1 MRPATDPLEPR
12 PEDADLGAAEETRLA
27 RLPLFA
33 IPAAAVTIDPFEPG
47 TTTNAHGPVE
57 ELPSVLAESLAH
69 RLAHPGNTGSVQPG
83 SGTQRGVPVAGFTRS
98 PLVPASSPPYLG
110 WSHDPAATLATT
122 HSPERPSA
130 TSDVDWAQVRA
141 FRQQAADLLTAQLRD
156 RPGLDEPG
164 RREIG
169 RALIIAMLRDH
180 ADDLLAEGGP
190 PPTPEQEQ
198 VLAGAVFDALFGLG
212 RLQSLVDNSDVEN
225 VEITGCEPVHLDYG
239 DGRIECAPAV
249 ADSDEE
255 LIENLA
261 FLAARSGG
269 VAGGGERAF
278 SPAAP
283 FLDLTLHGGAR
294 LAARAWIT
302 PRPTVVI
309 RRHRFT
315 DVDLADLQRL
325 GMLDGP
331 LQALLGAAMRA
342 NKTIVISGAQ
352 GAGKTTL
359 ARALCNELDPWER
372 IGTIETEYELLL
384 HTMPERHRRIVAH
397 EARPGTGERTPDGR
411 AAGEITLDDLLYGAL
426 RLNLS
431 RIVVGEVR
439 GREILPMI
447 KAAQAGAGTLSTV
460 HAHSARAAIERLV
473 TCALE
478 AGPHVTQDYAYLQ
491 IASHIDL
498 IVQLDVQQCQDGG
511 SRGRKY
517 RYIREVIEVGRGEA
531 GRPAITDVFAPG
543 PDGRAVPRTR
553 PSFLADLERA
563 GFEAAWLDQTAGT
576 WPAFPTSAVG
586 SSLQGQP

>member
-1 MRPATDPLEPR
+1 
-12 PEDADLGAAEETRLA
+12 
-27 RLPLFA
+27 
-33 IPAAAVTIDPFEPG
+33 
-47 TTTNAHGPVE
+47 
-57 ELPSVLAESLAH
+57 VLAQTLAH
-69 RLAHPGNTGSVQPG
+69 RLAHPVITGSGPD
-83 SGTQRGVPVAGFTRS
+83 SENTRGAQEAFFTRS
-98 PLVPASSPPYLG
+98 PVVPVSSPPERV
-110 WSHDPAATLATT
+110 WSHVPAATLSTT
-122 HSPERPSA
+122 HPAERTSA
-130 TSDVDWAQVRA
+130 TPEVDWAQVRA

-156 RPGLDEPG
+156 RPGLDEAG

-169 RALIIAMLRDH
+169 RALIVAMLRDH
-180 ADDLLAEGGP
+180 ADDLLTEGGP
-190 PPTPEQEQ
+190 TPTAEQER

-212 RLQSLVDNSDVEN
+212 RLQPLVDNSDVEN
-225 VEITGCEPVHLDYG
+225 VEITGCDPVYLDYG
-239 DGRIECAPAV
+239 DGRIECVPSV

-255 LIENLA
+255 LIETLA

-269 VAGGGERAF
+269 VAGGGERSF
-278 SPAAP
+278 SPASP

-315 DVDLADLQRL
+315 DVDLADLRGL
-325 GMLDGP
+325 GMLDGA

-439 GREILPMI
+439 GREILPAI
-447 KAAQAGAGTLSTV
+447 KAAQAGSGTLSTV

-478 AGPHVTQDYAYLQ
+478 AGPHITQDYAYLQ

-498 IVQLDVQQCQDGG
+498 IVQLEVQH
-511 SRGRKY
+511 STEHGRKY

-531 GRPAITDVFAPG
+531 GRPAITDVFSPG

-563 GFEAAWLDQTAGT
+563 GFDAGWLDQTAGT
-576 WPAFPTSAVG
+576 WPAFPTSADLP
-586 SSLQGQP
+586 SLRSRP